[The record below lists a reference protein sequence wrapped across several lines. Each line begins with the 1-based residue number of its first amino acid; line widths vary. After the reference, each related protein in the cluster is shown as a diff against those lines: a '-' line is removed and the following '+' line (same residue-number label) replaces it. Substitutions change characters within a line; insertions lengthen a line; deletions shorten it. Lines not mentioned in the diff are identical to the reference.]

1 MSGEREEKP
10 MSIVIR
16 SNSITAFGSR
26 IVCLSAVAALALT
39 GCGAGADD
47 SGGTSTAA
55 GGEEVQSAEALL
67 TAPEEDYVSTPVGK
81 IHKTCIHQ
89 SDEPDAKLPRCK
101 YVSKVNL
108 TTTEGVEA
116 PAAKGLQPPTV
127 NGWVE
132 NSYAYAP
139 AANPWFGRAYSA
151 WTVPRNPI
159 SISNQLLYYFP
170 GFQNLSGTLSIIQPV
185 MQWGNN
191 GRFGGNYW
199 SIASWFVNTAGVA
212 VHSTP
217 KTVVTGNVIDGSMI
231 GSNCTAAGSCTWT
244 ITTKVRNSSTLITT
258 LVRTPGV
265 VYNWAAPA
273 ALEAY
278 RLTACNQYQGNTGIY
293 ISTDLYLRTSL
304 VKSTLPW
311 SSTVRSVTPSCH
323 YAATNSPNPGVTLL
337 QAY

>member
-1 MSGEREEKP
+1 
-10 MSIVIR
+10 MSINIR
-16 SNSITAFGSR
+16 SKSINTIGSG
-26 IVCLSAVAALALT
+26 IACLSAIATLALT
-39 GCGAGADD
+39 GCGGAGADD
-47 SGGTSTAA
+47 SGSTAVA
-55 GGEEVQSAEALL
+55 GGEQVESTEALL
-67 TAPEEDYVSTPVGK
+67 TAPDADYVSTPVGK

-89 SDEPDAKLPRCK
+89 SDNADAKLPPCR
-101 YVSKVNL
+101 YVSKVKL
-108 TTTEGVEA
+108 ASTAGV
-116 PAAKGLQPPTV
+116 AAAGVQPPTV

-151 WTVPRNPI
+151 WTVPNNPS
-159 SISNQLLYYFP
+159 SISSQLLYYFP

-191 GRFGGNYW
+191 GAFGGNYW
-199 SIASWFVNTAGVA
+199 SIASWYVDAAGVA
-212 VHSTP
+212 VYSTP
-217 KTVVTGNVIDGSMI
+217 KTVATGNIIDGTMI
-231 GSNCTAAGSCTWT
+231 GSGCTAAGSCTWT
-244 ITTKVRNSSTLITT
+244 ITTKVRNSAVLTTT

-278 RLTACNQYQGNTGIY
+278 NLTACNQYQGNTGIY
-293 ISTDLYLRTSL
+293 LSTDLYLKTSL

-311 SSTVRSVTPSCH
+311 SSTVRAVTPSCH

>member
-1 MSGEREEKP
+1 

-16 SNSITAFGSR
+16 SKSISTIGSG
-26 IVCLSAVAALALT
+26 IACLSAIAALALT
-39 GCGAGADD
+39 GCGAAGADD
-47 SGGTSTAA
+47 TGRGTAA
-55 GGEEVQSAEALL
+55 AGEEVESTEALL

-89 SDEPDAKLPRCK
+89 SDDADAKLPRCK
-101 YVSKVNL
+101 YVSKVKL
-108 TTTEGVEA
+108 ASTAGVQA
-116 PAAKGLQPPTV
+116 PAVNGVQPPTV

-132 NSYAYAP
+132 NSYLYAP
-139 AANPWFGRAYSA
+139 AANPWFGKAYSA
-151 WTVPRNPI
+151 WTVPSNP
-159 SISNQLLYYFP
+159 SSQVSQLLYYFP

-191 GRFGGNYW
+191 GSFGGNYW

-217 KTVVTGNVIDGSMI
+217 KTVATGNIIDGSMV
-231 GSNCTAAGSCTWT
+231 GSSCTAAGSCTWT
-244 ITTKVRNSSTLITT
+244 ITTKVRGSATLITT

-278 RLTACNQYQGNTGIY
+278 NLTACNQYALNTGLY
-293 ISTDLYLRTSL
+293 ISTDLYLKTSA
-304 VKSTLPW
+304 VKSTLAW
-311 SSTVRSVTPSCH
+311 SSTVNAPTPSCH